1 MKLLY
6 KALEKLGIITMAPS
20 PSYHE
25 IEKNALTLLTRH
37 DLF

>member
-25 IEKNALTLLTRH
+25 IEKKTHSRY
-37 DLF
+37 

>member
-25 IEKNALTLLTRH
+25 IEKTHSRY
-37 DLF
+37 

>member
-25 IEKNALTLLTRH
+25 IENALTLLTRH